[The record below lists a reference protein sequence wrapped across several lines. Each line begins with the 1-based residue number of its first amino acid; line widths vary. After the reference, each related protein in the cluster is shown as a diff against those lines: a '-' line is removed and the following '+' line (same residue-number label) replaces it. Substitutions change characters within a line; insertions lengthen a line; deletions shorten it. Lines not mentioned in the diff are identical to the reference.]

1 MAQSPFNLIKGL
13 SYVESRTSTVGISN
27 IGEFSIRDLVGSSNL
42 SKIVSIMTVD
52 DTNYTIQYSG
62 NGWCTLMY
70 KAGTHAGNDNVK
82 FRVYLYDMGGV
93 IAKLLRA
100 LSHRWRHEQPD
111 GITTTEDKVQ
121 GCNDTIHNNDWKR
134 VRFHRRQISER
145 NEQFS
150 VCDSLGLWECFRS
163 NMFRCERRR
172 KLYSWRARKHNYTFS
187 NTVFLHGL
195 TAIPERGCA

>member
-1 MAQSPFNLIKGL
+1 MRRPQFCGGRVLIESGHQTKSVTFPFEFEEKPEVCLTYEGTRTYTQSEIGTNPLFVLNITKTGFDIEINRIANN
-13 SYVESRTSTVGISN
+13 YGIAIHWIAVG
-27 IGEFSIRDLVGSSNL
+27 E
-42 SKIVSIMTVD
+42 
-52 DTNYTIQYSG
+52 
-62 NGWCTLMY
+62 
-70 KAGTHAGNDNVK
+70 
-82 FRVYLYDMGGV
+82 GV
-93 IAKLLRA
+93 ITRLLRA

-121 GCNDTIHNNDWKR
+121 GCNDTIHNNDWNR

-150 VCDSLGLWECFRS
+150 VCDSLGLWECFKS

-172 KLYSWRARKHNYTFS
+172 KLYSWRARKHNFTFN

-195 TAIPERGCA
+195 IADLRREVA